1 MDTSLI
7 GWIRMGTTVATNA
20 LLEREGEKTALLVTK
35 GFKDLLHIGTQARP
49 KLFDLVGC
57 SSFLHMKQNLR
68 PVSTSWSLC
77 RTTLGH
83 SLSYFSEL
91 EGDCPGVCPL
101 SVL

>member
-49 KLFDLVGC
+49 KLFDLVGSASFVCLWLC
-57 SSFLHMKQNLR
+57 S
-68 PVSTSWSLC
+68 PCGAV
-77 RTTLGH
+77 
-83 SLSYFSEL
+83 
-91 EGDCPGVCPL
+91 
-101 SVL
+101 